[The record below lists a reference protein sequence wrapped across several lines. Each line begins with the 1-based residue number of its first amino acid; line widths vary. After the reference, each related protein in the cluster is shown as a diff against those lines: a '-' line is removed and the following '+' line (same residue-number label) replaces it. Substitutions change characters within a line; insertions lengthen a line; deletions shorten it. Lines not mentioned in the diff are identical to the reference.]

1 MRYKLSI
8 SYDGSTFHGWQIQ
21 KNSSSVQDYIQ
32 DALSKLLNDKI
43 VVTGAGRT
51 DTEVNAIG
59 YAAHFDTSAPDLEAS
74 DLVYK
79 LNAILPSNIVI
90 HEILPVNPEF
100 HSRFDAI
107 NREYHYFIHRK
118 KDPFVEKY
126 SWRCGYPL
134 DMEAMNKAASY
145 LLGTKDFSCFEK
157 KGGSNKTSICTVREA
172 VWETYTPNHKKILG
186 YPASDEDYIVFRI
199 QADRFLRNMVRAIVG
214 TLVDIGRGKKSPEW
228 IKKLIADGNRSSAGE
243 SVPGRALFFSKVDY
257 QPSYA
262 STSSSPSKS

>member
-21 KNSSSVQDYIQ
+21 KNSSSVQDYLQ
-32 DALSKLLNDKI
+32 NALSKLLKDKI

-59 YAAHFDTSAPDLEAS
+59 YAAHFDSSEPELEAS
-74 DLVYK
+74 NLVYK
-79 LNAILPSNIVI
+79 LNAILPPSIVI
-90 HEILPVNPEF
+90 HEIVPVSQDF
-100 HSRFDAI
+100 HSRFDAL

-118 KDPFVEKY
+118 KDPFAERY

-134 DMEAMNKAASY
+134 DLAAMNKAASY

-157 KGGSNKTSICTVREA
+157 KGGSNKTSVCTVREA
-172 VWETYTPNHKKILG
+172 VWETYTPSHKKILG

-214 TLVDIGRGKKSPEW
+214 TLVDIGRGKKHPEW
-228 IKKLIADGNRSSAGE
+228 IKSLLADGNRCFAGE
-243 SVPGRALFFSKVDY
+243 SVPGRALFFNKVDY
-257 QPSYA
+257 P
-262 STSSSPSKS
+262 STSSSESTK